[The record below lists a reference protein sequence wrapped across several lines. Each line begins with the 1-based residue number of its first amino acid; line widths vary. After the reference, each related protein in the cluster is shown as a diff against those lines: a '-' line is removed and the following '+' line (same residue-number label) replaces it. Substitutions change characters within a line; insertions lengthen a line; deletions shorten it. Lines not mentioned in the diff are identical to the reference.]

1 MADGVRVVL
10 AGVAVSVGVIF
21 SVGVGEG
28 VLLAVGVNVD
38 VEEISVGVTEGV
50 MIVGVTGLG
59 RKVSASMIS
68 RIIPIIMG
76 MMCLRSVGGKNSWA
90 LS

>member
-1 MADGVRVVL
+1 VADGVRDGL

-76 MMCLRSVGGKNSWA
+76 MMYLRSVGGKNCWA

>member
-1 MADGVRVVL
+1 MADGVRDGL

-50 MIVGVTGLG
+50 MIVGVTGFG

-76 MMCLRSVGGKNSWA
+76 MMCLRSVGGKNCWA